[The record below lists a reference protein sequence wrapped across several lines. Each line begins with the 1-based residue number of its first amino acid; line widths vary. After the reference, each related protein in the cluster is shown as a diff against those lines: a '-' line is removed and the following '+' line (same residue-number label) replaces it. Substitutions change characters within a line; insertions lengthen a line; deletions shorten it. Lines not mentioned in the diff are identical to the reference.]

1 MTTQEN
7 SARVHRFRDS
17 VAVHFSP
24 NHETA
29 YLSAALARQLSE
41 ELARYAA
48 DIRDVPR
55 FSESRVGTITLGG
68 EEIVS

>member
-1 MTTQEN
+1 MYFEG
-7 SARVHRFRDS
+7 R
-17 VAVHFSP
+17 
-24 NHETA
+24 ETV

-55 FSESRVGTITLGG
+55 FSDTKIGTITLNG